1 MIIIFFPL
9 KKWCFEMTSF
19 YRLAEN
25 TLFSKI
31 APCMGVMPFTLVS
44 FSRTWRTAA
53 PKGIDGKEEWEART
67 E

>member
-1 MIIIFFPL
+1 
-9 KKWCFEMTSF
+9 MTSF